1 MRQVIEM
8 SGNEFSAVPID
19 DQIFSRIDGKSFK
32 KNCPVPRGA
41 LRYLRVLHRDLHGR
55 TLEGELICHELIAD
69 DLIDI
74 FRRLF
79 EARYP
84 IEKIRLID
92 EYGADDELSMRDN
105 NSSCFNF
112 RLVSHTNRIS
122 KHGLGLAVDIN
133 PRFNPYIKTVDG
145 KLSIEPGNG
154 VPYCDRAQNFPYKI
168 ESGDLCCRLFAEHGF
183 EWGGDWTDCKDYQ
196 HFALPEDV
204 IAKCVSLN
212 C

>member
-8 SGNEFSAVPID
+8 SGNKFSAVPID
-19 DQIFSRIDGKSFK
+19 DRNFSRIDGKSFK
-32 KNCPVPRGA
+32 KNCPVPVSD

-55 TLEGELICHELIAD
+55 TLEGELICHVLIAD
-69 DLIDI
+69 ALIDI

-79 EARYP
+79 ETRYP

-112 RLVSHTNRIS
+112 RFVSHTNRIS

-154 VPYCDRAQNFPYKI
+154 VPYCDRAKEFPYKI

-183 EWGGDWTDCKDYQ
+183 EWGGDWSDCKDYQ